1 MEEFLSDASFD
12 SEEVNSNFS
21 QEFSNSIV
29 AKHHEEDFI
38 FDWQLLEKAMKKNCN
53 H

>member
-1 MEEFLSDASFD
+1 NTEEFLSDASFD

-21 QEFSNSIV
+21 QESSDNIA
-29 AKHHEEDFI
+29 AKYN
-38 FDWQLLEKAMKKNCN
+38 KKDLYLTGN

>member
-1 MEEFLSDASFD
+1 FLSDTLFD

-21 QEFSNSIV
+21 QESSDSIV
-29 AKHHEEDFI
+29 TKHY
-38 FDWQLLEKAMKKNCN
+38 EKILYLTGN